1 MRGGNFISNL
11 RIFENEEFGKVRT
24 VEIKGQ
30 PYSVG
35 KDIATALGY
44 SNPRKALA
52 DHVDSEDK
60 NDGVTIRD
68 SIGREQKPTVINESG
83 LYSLVLSSKLPS
95 AKKFKRWVTMEVLPS
110 IRKTGG
116 DSEQSKGVVATPN
129 QYSSG
134 DMVGTNCSD
143 QFALVMVNEQ
153 NDEQVVSGRAL
164 HQFLGIGTEYMKWL
178 ARMCEYGFAEGTD
191 FNSVKNDEVR
201 LEGNREV
208 KREITDHILKLDMAK
223 ELCMLARSDKGKQ
236 ARRYFLELEREWN
249 SPEKVMAR
257 ALKIAQQKL
266 MVFGDRIK
274 LLEADNERM
283 RPKEIFAD
291 AVTGSSDTIP
301 IGDLAK
307 ILRQNGYRIGRNR
320 LFDWLRENGYL
331 IQRAGD
337 SYNCPTQRAMD
348 IGLFEIKETVVTRSD
363 GSVSVCRTPKVTG
376 KGQIYFIHKFSKG
389 VWCV

>member
-1 MRGGNFISNL
+1 M
-11 RIFENEEFGKVRT
+11 RIFENEEFGKVRM
-24 VEIKGQ
+24 VEIEGQ
-30 PYSVG
+30 PYFVG

-44 SNPRKALA
+44 SNVRDAIKS
-52 DHVDSEDK
+52 HVEEEDK
-60 NDGVTIRD
+60 RVLLKSHYPTLEIPNRGLTI
-68 SIGREQKPTVINESG
+68 INESG

-95 AKKFKRWVTMEVLPS
+95 AKKFKRWVTTEVLPS

-116 DSEQSKGVVATPN
+116 NSEQPKGVVATPN

-134 DMVGTNCSD
+134 DMVATNDSG
-143 QFALVMVNEQ
+143 QRGLVMVNEQ

-164 HQFLGIGTEYMKWL
+164 HQFLEVETPYKQWFD
-178 ARMCEYGFAEGTD
+178 RMLQYGFTEDTD
-191 FNSVKNDEVR
+191 FNLHKNVQVR

-208 KREITDHILKLDMAK
+208 RREITDHVLKLDMAK
-223 ELCMLARSDKGKQ
+223 ELCMLARSEKGKQ

-266 MVFGDRIK
+266 TVFGDRIK
-274 LLEADNERM
+274 LLEADAERM

-301 IGDLAK
+301 VGELAK

-320 LFDWLRENGYL
+320 LFDWMRENGYL

-337 SYNCPTQRAMD
+337 SYNCPTQKAMD
-348 IGLFEIKETVVTRSD
+348 MGLFEIKETVVTHSD
-363 GSVSVCRTPKVTG
+363 GTVSVYRTSKVTG
-376 KGQIYFIHKFSKG
+376 KGQIYFVYKFSKG
-389 VWCV
+389 VWCA

>member
-1 MRGGNFISNL
+1 M

-24 VEIKGQ
+24 VELDGQ
-30 PYSVG
+30 PFFVG

-44 SNPRKALA
+44 SNPRDALRK
-52 DHVDSEDK
+52 HVDEEDK
-60 NDGVTIRD
+60 NDAVAIRD
-68 SIGREQKPTVINESG
+68 TIGREQKSTIINESG

-95 AKKFKRWVTMEVLPS
+95 AKKFKRWVTTEVLPS
-110 IRKTGG
+110 IRKTGS
-116 DSEQSKGVVATPN
+116 DSEQSKGVVTTPN
-129 QYSSG
+129 QYGSN
-134 DMVGTNCSD
+134 DMVDANDSG
-143 QFALVMVNEQ
+143 QHGLVLVNEQ

-164 HQFLGIGTEYMKWL
+164 HQFLGVETRYNDWFK
-178 ARMCEYGFAEGTD
+178 RMLQYGFEEGKD
-191 FNSVKNDEVR
+191 FYSKMSKTPKDTVFVKNGENLNGGR
-201 LEGNREV
+201 PS
-208 KREITDHILKLDMAK
+208 TDHILKLDMAK

-266 MVFGDRIK
+266 TVFGDRIK
-274 LLEADNERM
+274 LLEADAERM

-301 IGDLAK
+301 VGELAK

-320 LFDWLRENGYL
+320 LFDWMRENGYL

-337 SYNCPTQRAMD
+337 SYNCPTQKAMD
-348 IGLFEIKETVVTRSD
+348 MGLFEIKETVVTHSD
-363 GSVSVCRTPKVTG
+363 GTVSVYRTSKVTG
-376 KGQIYFIHKFSKG
+376 KGQIYFVHKFSKG
-389 VWCV
+389 VWCA

>member
-1 MRGGNFISNL
+1 M
-11 RIFENEEFGKVRT
+11 RIFENEEFGKVRM
-24 VEIKGQ
+24 VKIEGQ
-30 PYSVG
+30 PYFVG

-44 SNPRKALA
+44 ANARKAVLT
-52 DHVDSEDK
+52 HVDEEDK
-60 NDGVTIRD
+60 GVTKWD
-68 SIGREQKPTVINESG
+68 TLGGMQEMTVINESG

-95 AKKFKRWVTMEVLPS
+95 AKKFKRWVTTEVLPS

-116 DSEQSKGVVATPN
+116 DSEQPKGVVATSY

-134 DMVGTNCSD
+134 DMVDTNGSGQCG
-143 QFALVMVNEQ
+143 LVMVNEQ

-164 HQFLGIGTEYMKWL
+164 HQFLGVGTEYMKWF
-178 ARMCEYGFAEGTD
+178 ARMCEYGFAENADYTV
-191 FNSVKNDEVR
+191 FVKNDENPNGGR
-201 LEGNREV
+201 PS
-208 KREITDHILKLDMAK
+208 TDHVLKLDMAK

-266 MVFGDRIK
+266 TVFGDRIK
-274 LLEADNERM
+274 LLEADAERM

-301 IGDLAK
+301 VGELAK

-320 LFDWLRENGYL
+320 LFDWMRENGYL

-337 SYNCPTQRAMD
+337 SYNCPTQKAMD
-348 IGLFEIKETVVTRSD
+348 MGLFEIKETVVTHSD
-363 GSVSVCRTPKVTG
+363 GTVSVYRTSKVTG
-376 KGQIYFIHKFSKG
+376 KGQIYFVHKFSKG
-389 VWCV
+389 VWCA